1 MRTMYRRIRF
11 FGLLSYR
18 PRLVLP
24 LTAGHRR
31 QRWEWCRERQQWR
44 EEWHNMVFS
53 DESRFCLGMHDGRRR
68 VRRRRGERP
77 DTEFAVERPIHR
89 TVGAMVW
96 GAIGYGS
103 RSPSIFIRGSQ
114 YDICALHKRSS
125 ATVFVALPKWS
136 SSANTY
142 FSKITLVHI

>member
-31 QRWEWCRERQQWR
+31 QRLEWCRERQQWR
-44 EEWHNMVFS
+44 EEWYNMVFS

-89 TVGAMVW
+89 TVGVMVW

-103 RSPSIFIRGSQ
+103 RSPSIFIRGSMTSVRYINEVLQ
-114 YDICALHKRSS
+114 PFLLPYLNGLHQPIPIS
-125 ATVFVALPKWS
+125 AR
-136 SSANTY
+136 
-142 FSKITLVHI
+142 